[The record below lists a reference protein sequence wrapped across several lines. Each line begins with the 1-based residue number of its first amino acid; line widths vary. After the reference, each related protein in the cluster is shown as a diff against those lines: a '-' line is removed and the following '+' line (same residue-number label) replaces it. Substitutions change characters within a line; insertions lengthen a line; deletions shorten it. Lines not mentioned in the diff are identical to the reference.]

1 MKAKVKKIKV
11 SAASDRDISDMFNQM
26 LGTGS
31 VNLSIAYPRY
41 IKIKELSLRVMKV
54 FNLLANSPM
63 MTSKEDTKNGILK
76 YCDLSHNNINALFT
90 SNLDKYTLDFSATP
104 KELADEFGATYEVVK
119 KSPFIK
125 SLITIAD
132 KLHPY
137 KDNFAKM
144 DKLNHKFVYDISGVD
159 WSPFP
164 FPFNIKDLFLE
175 EYISKNTIEFIM
187 VILNKLYLFTIEIYN
202 TVRTPDIDVDQFIE
216 IITSSIA
223 EIQKRPELNRCSK
236 AFNKIKES
244 VMLLKTNFN
253 DYYRDFV
260 ETQDNTIIMQNF
272 ILDVS
277 KNTKADLELTRQF
290 RKIIAFYREQAQK
303 NGGENSEKI
312 NMIFDK
318 INETFKDYDVGL
330 QNIGI
335 KKEEK
340 EEKAEEKEEESCDSS
355 T

>member
-11 SAASDRDISDMFNQM
+11 SSANDRDISDMFNQM

-31 VNLSIAYPRY
+31 ANIGIAYPRY
-41 IKIKELSLRVMKV
+41 LNIKELSLRVIKI
-54 FNLLANSPM
+54 FSLLATSPAM
-63 MTSKEDTKNGILK
+63 NAYQNDRRIILQYCESSK
-76 YCDLSHNNINALFT
+76 SHISNLFT
-90 SNLDKYTLDFSATP
+90 LNLDKYSLNYDETP
-104 KELADEFGATYEVVK
+104 KEIADKFTSDYEAIK
-119 KSPFIK
+119 KSPYIK
-125 SLITIAD
+125 SLIMIAD

-137 KDNFAKM
+137 KDNFTKM
-144 DKLNHKFVYDISGVD
+144 DKLNHKFIFDISGVD

-164 FPFNIKDLFLE
+164 FPFNIKDYFLD
-175 EYISKNTIEFIM
+175 INLNKSSIEFMM
-187 VILNKLYLFTIEIYN
+187 VILFKTYAFTIEIYN
-202 TVRTPDIDVDQFIE
+202 ICRTPDIDVDQFIE
-216 IITSSIA
+216 IITSSIT
-223 EIQKRPELNRCSK
+223 EIQKRPELSRCSK

-303 NGGENSEKI
+303 NGGQNSEKI

-318 INETFKDYDVGL
+318 ISETFKDYDVGL
-330 QNIGI
+330 ENIGI
-335 KKEEK
+335 RKTDE
-340 EEKAEEKEEESCDSS
+340 DSAS
-355 T
+355 EDVLEDETTK

>member
-26 LGTGS
+26 LGAGNT
-31 VNLSIAYPRY
+31 NLAIAYPRY
-41 IKIKELSLRVMKV
+41 IQVRGLAERVIQI
-54 FNLLANSPM
+54 FTILANSAIFNTREYDKRNIM
-63 MTSKEDTKNGILK
+63 AYCENSKKEIKT
-76 YCDLSHNNINALFT
+76 LFHCC
-90 SNLDKYTLDFSATP
+90 LDKYQLNFDDTP
-104 KELADEFGATYEVVK
+104 KELAEEFSKSYDAVK
-119 KSPFIK
+119 KAPFIRA
-125 SLITIAD
+125 IIEIAD

-137 KDNFAKM
+137 KSNFADM
-144 DKLNHKFVYDISGVD
+144 NKLNHTFINNISGID

-164 FPFNIKDLFLE
+164 FPFNVKELLIE
-175 EYISKNTIEFIM
+175 EDIQKNTINVIM
-187 VILNKLYLFTIEIYN
+187 IVLHKLYSFAIEIYN
-202 TVRTPDIDVDQFIE
+202 IVRTPDIDVDQFIE

-223 EIQKRPELNRCSK
+223 EIQKRPELNRCQK

-272 ILDVS
+272 IIDVS

-290 RKIIAFYREQAQK
+290 RKIISYYREQAQK
-303 NGGENSEKI
+303 NGGQNNEKI
-312 NMIFDK
+312 NMLFDK
-318 INETFKDYDVGL
+318 ISETFKDYDVGL

-335 KKEEK
+335 KKTDEK
-340 EEKAEEKEEESCDSS
+340 EESEESE
-355 T
+355 